1 MTGRVIG
8 VLIAILLAVVIAYA
22 SRYWI
27 FDLWGREG
35 LAGLQS
41 LPPQGELIRRWTG
54 GTIWSPFDIVLWGVG
69 AFLLLTFVQAIRDRI
84 KQNFAAE

>member
-1 MTGRVIG
+1 MITR
-8 VLIAILLAVVIAYA
+8 IAGLLTAFLLAAFIAYA

-35 LAGLQS
+35 LFGVS
-41 LPPQGELIRRWTG
+41 WLPPQGGLIRSWTG
-54 GTIWSPFDIVLWGVG
+54 GTMWSPFDIILWGIA

-84 KQNFAAE
+84 K